1 MTPFPSRPAF
11 LSPDTPGTRPLCSDR
26 DLYLSGCRDL
36 YYGSNGYNYVYS
48 FLPSSTITSFSAD
61 VNAFLKYLTSEQSLP
76 SSQYLT
82 TFEAGS
88 EATSGS
94 DVTLEVSAYSAVISS

>member
-1 MTPFPSRPAF
+1 M
-11 LSPDTPGTRPLCSDR
+11 
-26 DLYLSGCRDL
+26 
-36 YYGSNGYNYVYS
+36 YS
-48 FLPSSTITSFSAD
+48 FLPSSTVTSFSGD
-61 VNAFLKYLTSEQSLP
+61 VNAFLTYLTSEQSLP

-94 DVTLEVSAYSAVISS
+94 DVTFAASAYSAVISS

>member
-1 MTPFPSRPAF
+1 MCAR
-11 LSPDTPGTRPLCSDR
+11 
-26 DLYLSGCRDL
+26 RDL

-48 FLPSSTITSFSAD
+48 FLPSSTITGFSGD
-61 VNAFLKYLTSEQSLP
+61 VNVFLKYLTSEQSLP

-94 DVTLEVSAYSAVISS
+94 DVTFKTSAYSAVISS